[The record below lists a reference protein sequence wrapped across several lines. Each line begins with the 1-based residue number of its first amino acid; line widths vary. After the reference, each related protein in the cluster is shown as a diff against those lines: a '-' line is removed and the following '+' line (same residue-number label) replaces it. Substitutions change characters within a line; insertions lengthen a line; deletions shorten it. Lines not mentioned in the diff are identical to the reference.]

1 MTRTQAQEAFSTLY
15 STPRE
20 LVTTADQAAA
30 VVQLS
35 QIALHMMTKF
45 ADTVDVYGYRMDNA
59 APAKEAD
66 SPLFPNQ
73 SRAILRLMAPYHDGS
88 NLLVDIETATFW
100 REPVQPRS
108 SDNAIAATAHE
119 VSLVS
124 DSEQLR
130 YRIVTEGSHQRVVRS
145 LIVLAH
151 SGQSATRTIGESQRI
166 GRGDQVVSEA
176 EVQRLWE
183 VLNGVESFDAPDD
196 ESK

>member
-20 LVTTADQAAA
+20 RVTTADQAAA
-30 VVQLS
+30 VVRLS

-66 SPLFPNQ
+66 SLLFPNQ
-73 SRAILRLMAPYHDGS
+73 SRAILMLMAPYHDGS

-108 SDNAIAATAHE
+108 SDNAIAATARE

-124 DSEQLR
+124 GSEQLR

-145 LIVLAH
+145 LIGLA
-151 SGQSATRTIGESQRI
+151 SGQPVTRTIGESQRI

-183 VLNGVESFDAPDD
+183 VLNGVESLDG
-196 ESK
+196 ELK

>member
-20 LVTTADQAAA
+20 RVTTADQAAA

-45 ADTVDVYGYRMDNA
+45 ADKVDVYGYRMDNA

-73 SRAILRLMAPYHDGS
+73 SRAILMLMAPYHDGS
-88 NLLVDIETATFW
+88 NLRVSVETATFW
-100 REPVQPRS
+100 REPVQPNA

-145 LIVLAH
+145 LIGLAH
-151 SGQSATRTIGESQRI
+151 SGQPATRTIGESQRI
-166 GRGDQVVSEA
+166 GRGDQVVSGV

-183 VLNGVESFDAPDD
+183 VLNGAESLDG
-196 ESK
+196 ELK

>member
-20 LVTTADQAAA
+20 RVTTADQAAA

-88 NLLVDIETATFW
+88 NLRVNVETATFW
-100 REPVQPRS
+100 REPVQPNA
-108 SDNAIAATAHE
+108 SDNVIAATAHE

-145 LIVLAH
+145 LIGLAH
-151 SGQSATRTIGESQRI
+151 SGQPATRTIGESQRI

-183 VLNGVESFDAPDD
+183 VLNGAESLDG
-196 ESK
+196 ELK